1 MEGFKTP
8 KQKPQQEFYRYRK
21 ERMTMLQIVNTVQTA
36 AGEEIIHSP
45 AHYIEGR
52 KIEPIWVIEDWNL
65 NHHLACVLKYISR
78 AGRKHDEVKDLNKAI
93 WYLQRR
99 IKLLE
104 QQQE

>member
-1 MEGFKTP
+1 MTLKIV
-8 KQKPQQEFYRYRK
+8 K
-21 ERMTMLQIVNTVQTA
+21 EKIEN
-36 AGEEIIHSP
+36 EIISNP
-45 AHYIEGR
+45 SHYVEGR

-65 NHHLACVLKYISR
+65 NHHLACALKYISR

-104 QQQE
+104 EQQNI

>member
-1 MEGFKTP
+1 
-8 KQKPQQEFYRYRK
+8 
-21 ERMTMLQIVNTVQTA
+21 MTMLQIVDAIQTA
-36 AGEEIIHSP
+36 SDEEIIHSP

-52 KIEPIWVIEDWNL
+52 KIEPISIIEDWNL

-78 AGRKHDEVKDLNKAI
+78 AGRKHDEIRDLKKGI

-104 QQQE
+104 QQQR